1 MQNFTEL
8 LMMNQNVNKT
18 GYKDMNQQQLYITN
32 DNAPRTI
39 YVADLPKSI
48 TYLELS
54 EFFEKNI
61 GTCVITIKR

>member
-1 MQNFTEL
+1 MQNFSDLL
-8 LMMNQNVNKT
+8 LMNSARVSGGK
-18 GYKDMNQQQLYITN
+18 GDYDRLYISS
-32 DNAPRTI
+32 DNMPRTI

-61 GTCVITIKR
+61 GTCALTIKR

>member
-1 MQNFTEL
+1 MQNFTDL
-8 LMMNQNVNKT
+8 LMMNNARA
-18 GYKDMNQQQLYITN
+18 GHAKDNSNQVYITP
-32 DNAPRTI
+32 DNMPRTI

-61 GTCVITIKR
+61 GTCSLTIKR